1 MDILTKKKKK
11 RSLLLAKIYFQIN
24 QISKQS
30 NEELVIY
37 TFRIKT
43 QRMLSVKSELRK
55 NYCSYLKDTEI
66 F

>member
-1 MDILTKKKKK
+1 MDILTEKKKKK
-11 RSLLLAKIYFQIN
+11 SLLLAKIYFQIN

-30 NEELVIY
+30 NKELVIY
-37 TFRIKT
+37 TFRIK
-43 QRMLSVKSELRK
+43 RMLSVKSELRK

>member
-1 MDILTKKKKK
+1 MDILTEKKKKK
-11 RSLLLAKIYFQIN
+11 KSLLLAKIYFQIN

-30 NEELVIY
+30 NKELVIY
-37 TFRIKT
+37 TFRIK
-43 QRMLSVKSELRK
+43 RMLSVKSELRK

>member
-11 RSLLLAKIYFQIN
+11 KKTLLLAKIYFQIN

-30 NEELVIY
+30 NKELVIY
-37 TFRIKT
+37 TFRIK
-43 QRMLSVKSELRK
+43 RMLSIKSELRK